1 MTGGSSP
8 VDSSKIRA
16 SVNAAPGVDSSVVLT
31 RPVHDVSAW
40 TGASLRAGP
49 EDWVWQLDP
58 GTLEEID
65 RALAAVKASGKA
77 VEEITRDDFALPS
90 LTAEFARI
98 AHELERGRGFVQIR
112 GVDADRH
119 DADDLACIFW
129 GVSAHLGTAISQN
142 ARGDLLGWVQD
153 EGRDMADGRTR
164 LYQTALRQ
172 RFHTD
177 IGADVVGLCCVRPA
191 REGGLSLI
199 ASSIAVHNAML
210 ERHPYL
216 LGVLYDR
223 FNLDWRGEQ
232 PAGEKPWYSEP
243 VYVWHEGQLSCRFS
257 ASLIES
263 AQAHS
268 GEPLT
273 PVQREA
279 LRRVEELAEELCIQV
294 AFRPGDMQFISNY
307 MVLHDRTA
315 FVDDAQTGHK
325 RLLYRVWLTLP
336 GGRALPSEWA
346 SGRVRSGIERSGAA
360 T

>member
-1 MTGGSSP
+1 MTG
-8 VDSSKIRA
+8 A
-16 SVNAAPGVDSSVVLT
+16 LSSVVLT
-31 RPVHDVSAW
+31 EPVRDASAW
-40 TGASLRAGP
+40 TGASLRQGP

-58 GTLEEID
+58 STLEEID
-65 RALAAVKASGKA
+65 NALAAVKRSGKP
-77 VEEITRDDFALPS
+77 VEAITRDDFALPS
-90 LTAEFARI
+90 LTGEFARI
-98 AHELERGRGFVQIR
+98 ARELEHGRGFVQIR
-112 GVDADRH
+112 GVDAARH
-119 DADDLACIFW
+119 DADDLARIFW

-142 ARGDLLGWVQD
+142 ARGDLLGFVQD

-164 LYQTALRQ
+164 LYQTSLRQ

-177 IGADVVGLCCVRPA
+177 IGADVVGLCCVRTA
-191 REGGLSLI
+191 REGGVSLI
-199 ASSIAVHNAML
+199 ASSTAIYNALL
-210 ERHPYL
+210 ERYPYL
-216 LGVLYDR
+216 VGVLYDR

-232 PAGEKPWYSEP
+232 PVGDRPWYSEP
-243 VYVWHEGQLSCRFS
+243 VYAWHDGHLSCRFS

-263 AQAHS
+263 AQRLS

-315 FVDDAQTGHK
+315 FVDDPDPARR

-336 GGRALPSEWA
+336 DGRALPAQWA
-346 SGRVRSGIERSGAA
+346 GGRARTGIAPSRPAA
-360 T
+360 